1 MGSGDGEKLLLSFQ
15 ESPGLC
21 ATEKI
26 GFPMPGSSGRL
37 GCLSGLSQAQPT
49 LLCGPEQASGSV
61 WTEAESPVLFLRGL
75 SSKF

>member
-15 ESPGLC
+15 ESPRALC
-21 ATEKI
+21 HRENR
-26 GFPMPGSSGRL
+26 FPNACSSGRL
-37 GCLSGLSQAQPT
+37 GCLSVLSQAQPT

-75 SSKF
+75 SSEF